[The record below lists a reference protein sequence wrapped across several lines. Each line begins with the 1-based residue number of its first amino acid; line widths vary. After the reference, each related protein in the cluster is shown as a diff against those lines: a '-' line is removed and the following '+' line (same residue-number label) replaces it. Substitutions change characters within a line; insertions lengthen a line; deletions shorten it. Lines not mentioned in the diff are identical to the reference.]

1 MSKRKLQFQQEWLED
16 NWAKFVAEGVEDPS
30 GRLFTVSDALLYLSK
45 LEGEQIDAAFRL
57 GPQVTHEAIEIIAKA
72 FLLDTVVDELWGYHL
87 AAEEEMGRE
96 MLWARA
102 ELAFENHDLKESAR

>member
-1 MSKRKLQFQQEWLED
+1 MINRKLQFQQDWLVD
-16 NWAKFVAEGVEDPS
+16 NWAKFVAEGIEAPS
-30 GRLFTVSDALLYLSK
+30 GRPLTVSDALNLTWR
-45 LEGEQIDAAFRL
+45 EADQIYAAFRI
-57 GPQVTHEAIEIIAKA
+57 GPQATHEAIEVIAKA

-102 ELAFENHDLKESAR
+102 EMAFENHDLKESAR